1 MEKFQNSYHSPN
13 YFLMIVSA
21 VTSSSS
27 AVVCGSGRVLSSYS
41 AQTISPSATRS
52 LEPDDSSEANSTNP
66 WNTPVATSISVKRTS
81 ILLHQNQ
88 TTHQ

>member
-27 AVVCGSGRVLSSYS
+27 AVVCGSGRVLSSALFPNYEFL
-41 AQTISPSATRS
+41 P
-52 LEPDDSSEANSTNP
+52 NS
-66 WNTPVATSISVKRTS
+66 VIVKN
-81 ILLHQNQ
+81 I
-88 TTHQ
+88 